1 MIKEEKE
8 LRKWVRHLVDND
20 RASKLSDEKEMI
32 PDRKR
37 LLKLITALVRAVRE
51 DCAKVGSEAI
61 KKCMRSPKIEVQEK
75 VVNVIADY
83 VAAALRG
90 RG

>member
-1 MIKEEKE
+1 VKKLMEE
-8 LRKWVRHLVDND
+8 
-20 RASKLSDEKEMI
+20 
-32 PDRKR
+32 
-37 LLKLITALVRAVRE
+37 TRE

-83 VAAALRG
+83 VAAAIRG